1 MPAIRINETIRST
14 ALRRPFK
21 PSVTRDRDVPGLTL
35 IVTTRRGFW
44 AFVYQPRGINPATGK
59 RWGGGVRHELGD
71 AMTMTVDE
79 ARTASMGAKA
89 LVRQGRSPHHEAMAN
104 RATAIEERAILP
116 KSVGEALE
124 AYAHALMARRQP
136 LERTRRVIIHYARK
150 AVRIMQAESLPL
162 SAISERMVRLA
173 IETMKGSDGERH
185 IVFNKLNRFL
195 AWCRKQGLIEHN
207 PCDGLD
213 REDRPKLGSVEIQD
227 SSLGLFMI
235 QALNGAIRSD

>member
-1 MPAIRINETIRST
+1 
-14 ALRRPFK
+14 
-21 PSVTRDRDVPGLTL
+21 
-35 IVTTRRGFW
+35 
-44 AFVYQPRGINPATGK
+44 
-59 RWGGGVRHELGD
+59 
-71 AMTMTVDE
+71 MTVDE

-104 RATAIEERAILP
+104 RATAIEERSILP

-136 LERTRRVIIHYARK
+136 LERTRRVIIHYARE

-162 SAISERMVRLA
+162 PAINERMVRLA

-195 AWCRKQGLIEHN
+195 AWCRKTRLN
-207 PCDGLD
+207 PTQPL
-213 REDRPKLGSVEIQD
+213 RRPRPRGPSQARTASRSCANNRRNHSCVERRRKRT
-227 SSLGLFMI
+227 
-235 QALNGAIRSD
+235 AARSRQIPLADTA